1 MKLPVQNPKTNNY
14 QSLEDIQ
21 ARKDELLDQTLHTEN
36 THFSAKWNQLFMAK
50 EDHSKT
56 AFIGGLLVNGIT
68 VLDFILTARKALQEL
83 RFYLRLREE
92 EKEEIILILFL

>member
-21 ARKDELLDQTLHTEN
+21 ARKDEPVGPNFHTEN

-68 VLDFILTARKALQEL
+68 VLDFILTARKLYKNYGFIFGL
-83 RFYLRLREE
+83 G
-92 EKEEIILILFL
+92 KKKKKK

>member
-1 MKLPVQNPKTNNY
+1 MKLPIQNPKTNNY

-21 ARKDELLDQTLHTEN
+21 ARKDELLDQLHTEN

-56 AFIGGLLVNGIT
+56 RLSE
-68 VLDFILTARKALQEL
+68 DFLSTALPCSTL
-83 RFYLRLREE
+83 S
-92 EKEEIILILFL
+92 

>member
-14 QSLEDIQ
+14 RSLEDIQ
-21 ARKDELLDQTLHTEN
+21 ARKDELLDQLHTEN
-36 THFSAKWNQLFMAK
+36 THFSAKWNQLFMSK

-68 VLDFILTARKALQEL
+68 VLDFILTARKLYKNYGFVFGL
-83 RFYLRLREE
+83 G
-92 EKEEIILILFL
+92 KKKKKK

>member
-1 MKLPVQNPKTNNY
+1 M
-14 QSLEDIQ
+14 S
-21 ARKDELLDQTLHTEN
+21 
-36 THFSAKWNQLFMAK
+36 K

>member
-21 ARKDELLDQTLHTEN
+21 ARKDELLDQLHTEN

-68 VLDFILTARKALQEL
+68 VLDFIDSKEALQEL

>member
-21 ARKDELLDQTLHTEN
+21 ARKEELLEQLHTDN
-36 THFSAKWNQLFMAK
+36 THFESKWKQLFVSK
-50 EDHSKT
+50 EDNSKA

-68 VLDFILTARKALQEL
+68 VVDFILTARKLYKNYGFIFGL
-83 RFYLRLREE
+83 GKKKKKR
-92 EKEEIILILFL
+92 